1 MNKESPEDC
10 IRKAEKKLH
19 PGCFAALFSS
29 TYERMDE
36 AFSLYETAAQ
46 IYVVNKEFA
55 KAANCYLKCAWIKEH
70 CKDDAS
76 YSYNEAM
83 CCYKK
88 INDNENY
95 MKTIDKC
102 IAAYLKGGKFNDSA
116 KCEYEKGKIFEKENK
131 INEAIEAYDKA
142 IDLYQMDKKTMTH
155 SINEVK
161 LSKADL
167 ICINDIKNKITE
179 AKALYDEVAEEYLKN
194 ESIGK
199 IFAEDFYMKII
210 LCYFVYNDYVSAKA
224 YISRYFGS
232 EKDFEASAN
241 GKLLQGIVKCFER
254 DEHFKEEE
262 DGINKVISNYRVSL
276 GKKECDKCIECLL
289 ERVREKMYKEMEEDL
304 NEEEDL
310 R

>member
-1 MNKESPEDC
+1 MNKESPEEC

-29 TYERMDE
+29 TYERLDH
-36 AFSLYETAAQ
+36 AFSLYEKAAQ
-46 IYVVNKEFA
+46 IYVDNKEFA
-55 KAANCYLKCAWIKEH
+55 KGANCYLKCAWIKEH
-70 CKDDAS
+70 SKDDAT

-102 IAAYLKGGKFNDSA
+102 IAAYLKGGKFNDAA
-116 KCEYEKGKIFEKENK
+116 KFEYEKGKIYEKENK
-131 INEAIEAYDKA
+131 INEALEEFDKA

-161 LSKADL
+161 IAKADL
-167 ICINDIKNKITE
+167 ICINDIKDKITE
-179 AKALYDEVAEEYLKN
+179 AKAMYDEVAEEYLKN
-194 ESIGK
+194 ETIGK
-199 IFAEDFYMKII
+199 ILAEDYYIKII

-232 EKDFEASAN
+232 EKGFEESAN
-241 GKLLQGIVKCFER
+241 GKLLKGIVKCFER

-262 DGINKVISNYRVSL
+262 DGINKVISDYRGSQR
-276 GKKECDKCIECLL
+276 KKECDKCIECLL
-289 ERVREKMYKEMEEDL
+289 ERVRVKIYKEMEEDL